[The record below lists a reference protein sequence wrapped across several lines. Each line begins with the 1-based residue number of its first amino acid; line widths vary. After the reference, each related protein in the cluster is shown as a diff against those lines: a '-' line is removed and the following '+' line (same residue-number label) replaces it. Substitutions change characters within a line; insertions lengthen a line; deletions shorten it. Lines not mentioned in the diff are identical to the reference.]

1 MLFFLLQV
9 VLVTTT
15 FAVDKSKFRTCQH
28 TGFCK
33 RYRNHQP
40 ASHVSSNFEIQKK
53 YKWHCHTILILPLF
67 P

>member
-1 MLFFLLQV
+1 MLVFLLQA

-40 ASHVSSNFEIQKK
+40 ASHVSSNFEIEK
-53 YKWHCHTILILPLF
+53 I
-67 P
+67 